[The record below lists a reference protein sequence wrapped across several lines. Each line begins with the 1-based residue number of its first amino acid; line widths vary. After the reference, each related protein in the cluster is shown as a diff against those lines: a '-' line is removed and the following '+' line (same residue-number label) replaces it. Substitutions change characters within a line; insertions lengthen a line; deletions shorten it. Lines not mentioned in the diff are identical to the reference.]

1 MLGTMRMNTTGN
13 DSANNET
20 PTIRDDARTTREIP
34 MGERKTESM
43 QDPLARV
50 VGTMDLRPRDY
61 ALQHTIGSGGMAR
74 VVRATDRNMD
84 RSVAMKILLDP
95 HRASSSKLHRFIR
108 EARILGQLEHPN
120 IVPIHELGIDD
131 EGRLYYTMKLVKGVN
146 LREILEK
153 IGRGDAEM
161 IGRYPLPA
169 LLTVYAKLC
178 DAVAYAH
185 SKGIIHRDL
194 KPENV
199 MVGDYGEVLLMDW
212 GLAKPMPSSGMEAGD
227 ADVFDETGTVATAS
241 GSPAL
246 TMQGTVMGTPHFM
259 APEQAEGRIDQID
272 ERTDIF
278 ALGGILYNILTL
290 QPPFTGDTTEE
301 VVSKAKAGHITPPT
315 EWNLPVNQAASDQD
329 NGIGRRRSMPH
340 CPEGAIP
347 DALAAVAMKALAREP
362 AGRYASVPLLA
373 EDIAAYMGGFATSVE
388 ERSPVRLLWLLIKRR
403 KTEFFLGAGAFLA
416 LVVVGVFS
424 MTQIIASEKRAN
436 ENFERLK
443 LAMAELRQTA
453 PSFAAEARTLMERQ
467 SFEHALMKVEYA
479 IQLEP
484 AEAQYHLLKG
494 NILQTLLRMREATQA
509 YSVALELNVSLQEA
523 RDNIQAC
530 AKFIAEN
537 AGRDQW
543 LPSSLNDLHA
553 AMLRQQRTSEALAI
567 MRQFGP
573 DQGVLYDQW
582 KSILERAD
590 IKVSSRTLQVNGR
603 GLITLNLQN
612 TSVDDV
618 SALRDMPLERLTLA
632 GTKVSDLTPLTG
644 IELVHVD
651 VDRTRVADIEAFY
664 CMPLESLSLRDTRV
678 RDITPLTGAPLQ
690 RLLLDSTPV
699 SSLAPVR
706 EAPLKVLSLRGTT
719 IEDLSALAAMPLE
732 ELNLEDTPVSDLS
745 PLRKLPLKRLSLSG
759 CEKIRDLNQLASCK
773 TLEILIVPP
782 QLENHP
788 VMKQLPS
795 LKVVTARGIGSGNW
809 PKLPPAPP
817 VK

>member
-1 MLGTMRMNTTGN
+1 MKTPGN
-13 DSANNET
+13 DNPNNDT
-20 PTIRDDARTTREIP
+20 PTIRDETRTTREIP
-34 MGERKTESM
+34 IAERKTESM

-50 VGTMDLRPRDY
+50 VGTVDLRPRDY
-61 ALQHTIGSGGMAR
+61 AVQQTIGSGGMAR

-95 HRASSSKLHRFIR
+95 HRASPSKLRRFVR

-120 IVPIHELGIDD
+120 IVPIHELGSDD

-153 IGRGDAEM
+153 ISRGDAEM
-161 IGRYPLPA
+161 IGRYPLPL

-212 GLAKPMPSSGMEAGD
+212 GLAKPMSSSGMVAGG
-227 ADVFDETGTVATAS
+227 ADDFDDDGSVPAAND
-241 GSPAL
+241 SPAL

-290 QPPFTGDTTEE
+290 QPPFTGDTSEE
-301 VVSKAKAGHITPPT
+301 VIGKAKQGRITPPT
-315 EWNLPVNQAASDQD
+315 EWNAPVNQTPAVQD
-329 NGIGRRRSMPH
+329 DGAGQPRSLPH
-340 CPEGAIP
+340 CPDGLIP
-347 DALAAVAMKALAREP
+347 EALAAVAMKALARAP
-362 AGRYASVPLLA
+362 ADRYASVTLLA
-373 EDIAAYMGGFATSVE
+373 EDIAAYAGGFATSVE
-388 ERSPVRLLWLLIKRR
+388 EKSPMRLLWLLIKRR
-403 KTEFFLGAGAFLA
+403 KTEFFLGATVVLVLLA
-416 LVVVGVFS
+416 VGVFS

-436 ENFERLK
+436 ENFERLN

-467 SFEHALMKVEYA
+467 DFEQALVKVEYA

-484 AEAQYHLLKG
+484 TESQYHLLKG
-494 NILQTLLRMREATQA
+494 HILQTLMRMREATQA
-509 YSVALELNVSLQEA
+509 YAAALGLNVSLQEA
-523 RDNIQAC
+523 RDNIQVC
-530 AKFIAEN
+530 AKFIADNE
-537 AGRDQW
+537 GREQW
-543 LPSSLNDLHA
+543 LPASLNDLHA

-567 MRQFGP
+567 MRQFGA

-582 KSILERAD
+582 KSILERAN
-590 IKVSSRTLQVNGR
+590 IKVTSRNLQVNGR
-603 GLITLNLQN
+603 GVFTLNLQN
-612 TSVDDV
+612 AVLDDV
-618 SALRDMPLERLTLA
+618 SSLREMPLERLILV
-632 GTKVSDLTPLTG
+632 GTKVSDLTPLAG
-644 IELVHVD
+644 ISLVHLD
-651 VDRTRVADIEAFY
+651 VDRTRVADIEPLY

-678 RDITPLTGAPLQ
+678 SDLTPLVGAPLQ
-690 RLLLDSTPV
+690 RLFLDSAPV
-699 SSLAPVR
+699 TDLAPIR
-706 EAPLKVLSLRGTT
+706 EAPLRALSLRGTA
-719 IEDLSALAAMPLE
+719 IEDLGVLAAMPLE
-732 ELNLEDTPVSDLS
+732 ELNLEDTPVADLS
-745 PLRKLPLKRLSLSG
+745 ALRKMPLKRLSLSG
-759 CEKIRDLNQLASCK
+759 CEKIRDLNQLAACK

-788 VMKQLPS
+788 VTKQLPQ

-809 PKLPPAPP
+809 PKLPPPP
-817 VK
+817 PGK